1 MVSEAGQGFAVSER
15 GIDGR
20 AITHQFGLGRTGDH
34 KGDVVLGEPSI
45 RRLLYAYARH
55 MSLRVVSRLRLGL
68 RRPIVFPKPI
78 R

>member
-15 GIDGR
+15 DIDGR

-45 RRLLYAYARH
+45 RRLRICTAH
-55 MSLRVVSRLRLGL
+55 E
-68 RRPIVFPKPI
+68 P
-78 R
+78 